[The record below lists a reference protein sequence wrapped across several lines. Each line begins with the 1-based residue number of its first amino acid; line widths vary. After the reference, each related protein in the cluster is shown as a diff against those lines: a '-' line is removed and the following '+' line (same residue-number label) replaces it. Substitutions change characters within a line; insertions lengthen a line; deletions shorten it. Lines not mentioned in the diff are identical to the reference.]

1 MKTAKT
7 LIDRRVQVIDPNDDY
22 AGLIG
27 TVIAVH
33 LANTPEHDTDNPDDD
48 VLVDLDPEQTD
59 LLPDRY
65 ANLVANYDKPTDVN
79 LAQVIFA
86 PTQLRLI
93 D

>member
-1 MKTAKT
+1 MKPTKT

-59 LLPDRY
+59 LLLDHY
-65 ANLVANYDKPTDVN
+65 ANLVANYDEPTDIN
-79 LAQVIFA
+79 LEQVIFA

>member
-7 LIDRRVQVIDPNDDY
+7 LINHRIQVIDSDDDY

-33 LANTPEHDTDNPDDD
+33 LTDTPEHDTDNPDDD
-48 VLVDLDPEQTD
+48 VFVDLDPEQTD
-59 LLPDRY
+59 LLLDHY
-65 ANLVANYDKPTDVN
+65 ASLVANYDKPADVN
-79 LAQVIFA
+79 LEQVIFA